1 MKPASRRLLPL
12 GPGELLAEAAWGG
25 FMVVPAWNMDVA
37 IGVARDGLHEP
48 WTTRLVQELLRPG
61 DRYLNAGANF
71 GYFVCLAGRLVGAA
85 GRVIGVEPN
94 PHIVPFLMKS
104 LYWNGTIG
112 NTEVVVR
119 ALADTADEP
128 LTFHFDPQYLGGGA
142 PRSVSGL
149 AGSAERDFPTP
160 EAAHWQASTLPQML
174 DADGRWIK
182 GIGLFVPFETRTA
195 TIDGIVARCGLDGL
209 DLLHL
214 DIEGWE
220 APALLG
226 ARRTIASSRRLRL
239 ITEWSAGHYAHA
251 GPKLRDAFDATWEM
265 LTGLGFQVRHLQ
277 PRLAADGG
285 LFISPALDRTA
296 MTETAPHGDYVWTRP
311 EEDPFA

>member
-1 MKPASRRLLPL
+1 MSGATRRLLPL
-12 GPGELLAEAAWGG
+12 GPGELLAEANWGG
-25 FMVVPAWNMDVA
+25 LMVVPAWNMDVA
-37 IGVARDGLHEP
+37 IGVARDGVHEP
-48 WTTRLVQELLRPG
+48 WTTRLVQELLRLG

-71 GYFVCLAGRLVGAA
+71 GYFVCLAGRLVGPR

-94 PHIVPFLMKS
+94 PHIVPYLMKS

-119 ALADTADEP
+119 ALADVADAP

-149 AGSAERDFPTP
+149 AASAERDFATP
-160 EAAHWQASTLPQML
+160 QEAMWGPETLPRML
-174 DADGRWIK
+174 DAEGHWIK
-182 GIGLFVPFETRTA
+182 GIGLMVPFEARTA
-195 TIDGIVARCGLDGL
+195 TIDGIVARSGLDGL

-214 DIEGWE
+214 DIEGSE

-226 ARRTIASSRRLRL
+226 ARNTIAASPRLKL
-239 ITEWSAGHYAHA
+239 ITEWSAGHYHRAA
-251 GPKLRDAFDATWEM
+251 PRLREAFDAAWEM
-265 LTGLGFQVRHLQ
+265 LTGHGYRVRHLQ
-277 PRLAADGG
+277 PRLARDGG
-285 LFISPALDRTA
+285 IFVSPPLDRTA
-296 MTETAPHGDYVWTRP
+296 MTETAPHGDYLWLRA